1 MGSMSKHIT
10 IACGGTGGHINPA
23 IAVAEALR
31 QEGHALSLI
40 LSGTRSAE
48 AQTARTWQGPLLKSG
63 ARPIKDPRNLLA
75 ILRCRA
81 FLKRQRPDVLFATGG
96 YTSFAPVV
104 AARWLGI
111 PVVLHE
117 ANSLPGRAIRFL
129 VKHCRISTIA
139 TSFSET
145 ASQLPATAHVVYT
158 GLPLRRCVLDAVAK
172 ARAMEKPQG
181 RFHVLVTGG
190 SQGAHG
196 LNVLVAPVL
205 ASLAQSD
212 PHVRILHQCGQAD
225 LPAMKAIYA
234 KTPEQVTLTPFI
246 ADIGAAYGEA
256 DIVIARAGAATCFE
270 LARCAIPTLFV
281 PLPTAA
287 DDHQSKNA
295 AALVRCGGAL
305 SFNQLTTTPAQFAE
319 ALRQL
324 YSDPLLRKVMHEALL
339 DLPLPDATPAL
350 VRAILAAAEER

>member
-48 AQTARTWQGPLLKSG
+48 VQTARTWQGPLLKSG

-96 YTSFAPVV
+96 YMSFAPVM

-145 ASQLPATAHVVYT
+145 ASQLPSTARVVCT
-158 GLPLRRCVLDAVAK
+158 GLPLRQGVLDAVAK
-172 ARAMEKPQG
+172 ARATVRPQG
-181 RFHVLVTGG
+181 GFHVLVTGG
-190 SQGAHG
+190 SQGARG
-196 LNVLVAPVL
+196 LNALVAPVL

-212 PHVRILHQCGQAD
+212 PQVRIVHQCGQAD
-225 LPAMKAIYA
+225 MADMAAIYA
-234 KTPEQVTLTPFI
+234 KTPGQVTLTPFI
-246 ADIGAAYGEA
+246 EDMGAAYGAA
-256 DIVIARAGAATCFE
+256 DVVIARAGAATCFE

-350 VRAILAAAEER
+350 MRAILAAAEAR